1 MKDLVF
7 INIKIFNATI
17 PVKSAD
23 SLKYLTPIE
32 WKDINGLY
40 FVGKV
45 NHNLLKHY

>member
-23 SLKYLTPIE
+23 SLKYLTE
-32 WKDINGLY
+32 WKDINGLC